1 MISTR
6 FRTNILLVTVLPVI
20 TTALILAFIL
30 ISGRVD
36 ELNKR
41 TNDEGNNIAS
51 YLSIMSEYGI
61 FSNSFE
67 YLESTLTH
75 TINQQNIVA
84 IYIEDNNKSTVLKRL
99 NNNYVNI
106 DIQNL
111 DNNTY
116 KTFTSAII
124 KTTIE
129 INDINN
135 MFDEKSKTNI
145 ILGSVH
151 IVIDLNSAKLL
162 KAEIIRNGIFTT
174 LFLTLATIFIALL
187 FSRSVTKPISQIY
200 TGVNIIKQG
209 NLEYRIP
216 INFSGELAELTKG
229 INNMTSSL
237 EVAQSKEKQRQEA
250 LISAKQEADRANR
263 AKSLFLSSMSHE
275 MRTPLNAILGYSQL
289 IEVDTKDELT
299 KENIRE
305 ISYAGK
311 HLLELIDGLLE
322 LSLIESGKV
331 KLCIES
337 YNLKEVLNF
346 CLSMV
351 KSSAEEMSIQIDNK
365 VDLLPDIKVYVDDK
379 RFKQVILNLLS
390 NAIKY
395 NNKNG
400 SVIIDYSLEDE
411 KMLCLSITDT
421 GIGIDSLHHDD
432 LFKIFDRAG
441 QECSNIIGAGLGLAI
456 SKKLIDKMN
465 GTIGFESTVGEGSR
479 FWIKVPLS

>member
-61 FSNSFE
+61 FSNNFE

-75 TINQQNIVA
+75 TLNQQNIVA
-84 IYIEDNNKSTVLKRL
+84 IYIEDNNKSIVLKKL
-99 NNNYVNI
+99 NNNYK
-106 DIQNL
+106 NL
-111 DNNTY
+111 DIRNLDKGTY
-116 KTFTSAII
+116 KTFTSTII
-124 KTTIE
+124 KTSIE

-135 MFDEKSKTNI
+135 IFNESSKTNI

-151 IVIDLNSAKLL
+151 IVINLNTAKLL
-162 KAEIIRNGIFTT
+162 KSKIIRNGIFTT

-200 TGVNIIKQG
+200 TGVSIIKQG
-209 NLEYRIP
+209 NLQYRIP
-216 INFSGELAELTKG
+216 INFSGELAELAKS

-237 EVAQSKEKQRQEA
+237 EVAQAKEKQRQEA
-250 LISAKQEADRANR
+250 LISAKQEADHANR

-289 IEVDTKDELT
+289 IEVDAKDKLT

-305 ISYAGK
+305 ISHAGK
-311 HLLELIDGLLE
+311 HLLELIDGLFE

-331 KLCIES
+331 QLFIES
-337 YNLKEVLNF
+337 YNLKEILDF

-351 KSSAEEMSIQIDNK
+351 KASAGEMSIRIDNK
-365 VDLLPDIKVYVDDK
+365 VDSLPDIKVYVDDK

-395 NNKNG
+395 NKENG
-400 SVIIDYSLEDE
+400 SVILNYSLEDE

-421 GIGIDSLHHDD
+421 GKGIDPCHHDNIFD
-432 LFKIFDRAG
+432 HFDRAG
-441 QECSNIIGAGLGLAI
+441 QECSNITGSGLGLAI
-456 SKKLIDKMN
+456 SSKLIEKMN
-465 GTIGFESTVGEGSR
+465 GTIGFESTDGEGSR
-479 FWIKVPLS
+479 FWVKIPLS